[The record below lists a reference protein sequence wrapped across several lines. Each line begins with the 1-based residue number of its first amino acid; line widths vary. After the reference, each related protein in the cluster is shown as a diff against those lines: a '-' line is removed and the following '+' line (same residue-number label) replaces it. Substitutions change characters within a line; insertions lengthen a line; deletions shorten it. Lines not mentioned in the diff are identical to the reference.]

1 MRISRPSTRPWIAAA
16 AVVAIAAI
24 LVATGVGTT
33 HATDP
38 NNQQVAENTPGG
50 TAVGTPLNASATG
63 GTVSYG
69 LSGPDAAN
77 FTINPAT
84 GEVSLAQDVSPDFEA
99 KPQYSLTVTAIADL
113 TVQVL
118 NVDEPGTVALSTD
131 EPGAGETITAVL
143 SDPDGSIANVRWS
156 WARSGSEA
164 WNVIPGTTATSYTTT
179 TADIGS
185 RIKATA
191 SYDDGAGVGH
201 QANAAT
207 ANPVRN
213 DPPAFPDGSATR
225 QVDENATT
233 GTPVGTPVT
242 ASDPNGDGITYS
254 VAGSAD
260 FGIDPNTGQISV
272 AESGSLDHEARA
284 AHTLTVTATDSHGDT
299 GHATVTVNVAN
310 VEETGAVTLG
320 HDRLRAG
327 VVITA
332 TLSDPDGNVS
342 GETWQWN
349 RSDEPIDGATAN
361 SHTVTT
367 DDVGHVLSA
376 TVRYTDGHG
385 PGKSARA
392 ATASAI
398 GNDAPAFPANTFSRS
413 IDENAATGTAVG
425 EPVIAADPNE
435 DTVTYTLADGD
446 AFSVRADGT
455 IVSNGVL
462 DYETSASHTVS
473 LTATD
478 VHGATADAVVI
489 ITVNNVD
496 EAGVVALS
504 NQAPKVGDT
513 VTASLTDPDGAT
525 SAHSWQWQQDEG
537 NAWNDI
543 SDANAG
549 DYTVGSAD
557 IGHLLRAVVSY
568 TDPQGPGK
576 SASAQTETA
585 VANDPPTF
593 ATADPMNAAVAEN
606 APLGAFVGQPLQ
618 ATDPNDDPLNFSLSG
633 TDADTFSVDAGGQ
646 ISMTAVPDYEARS
659 SYQVTATVS
668 DPAGGSD
675 AITVNVAVQNVEEP
689 GSVAFNT
696 DASPEV
702 NIRLTAALDDPDGS
716 VTAEAWQWQSGG
728 SASGPWADVSE
739 ATNAAYTPTTA
750 DVHRYLQ
757 ATVSYTDGHGDNVD
771 TASAISAFAVTPEP
785 NRPPRFGDHTTT
797 FNISVNVREGVRVAP
812 PFTATDPNDDT
823 LTYSIVSD
831 TPDAFTI
838 DPATGE
844 VLMGGLEMSE
854 DATYTASISVTDG
867 VDGEWRED
875 RTADDTLSLTMTII
889 NPNIVIESS
898 SRSAFPKGLWVDD
911 DIVVTTNEV
920 SGYFNRDQAM
930 IYDRATQQ
938 YLEDRQLPGGRT
950 QLPLHAGSLERRNH
964 PVRAGGPKEPGQSRR
979 QDLRLPALRR
989 RTPQLGRHH
998 AAPQQLPPQWAD
1010 RTGRRHVRRRQPR
1023 RQGLRLR
1030 HGKRRPPERTRDQRH
1045 RHPETRHDRH
1055 LAGRRDH
1062 LDQLLA
1068 ERLHQGLRRCERR
1081 TQTRPGYPAR
1091 QRERR
1096 PLRHLL
1102 RRLQPLGAGLGQRHH
1117 LRVRP
1122 APVGRTNHNATSRLG
1137 REITPGPA
1145 RSGRNAGN

>member
-1 MRISRPSTRPWIAAA
+1 MRIPKLPARPWIAVA
-16 AVVAIAAI
+16 AVVAAAAI
-24 LVATGVGTT
+24 LVATGVGQT

-38 NNQQVAENTPGG
+38 TNPQIDENTPGG
-50 TAVGTPLNASATG
+50 TAVGTPLNASADG
-63 GTVSYG
+63 ATVSYA
-69 LSGPDAAN
+69 LSGPEAAN
-77 FTINPAT
+77 FNINPAT

-99 KPQYSLTVTAIADL
+99 KPQYSLTVTASADI

-118 NVDEPGTVALSTD
+118 NLDEPGTVALSTD

-164 WNVIPGTTATSYTTT
+164 WNVIPGTTGASYTTT
-179 TADIGS
+179 TADIGR
-185 RIKATA
+185 RIEATA

-213 DPPAFPDGSATR
+213 DPPAFPDGTATM

-242 ASDPNGDGITYS
+242 ATDPNGDGITYS

-260 FGIDPNTGQISV
+260 FTIDPNTGQISV
-272 AESGSLDHEARA
+272 AEGASLDHEARA
-284 AHTLTVTATDSHGDT
+284 THTLTVTATDSHGDA
-299 GHATVTVNVAN
+299 GHATVTVNIAN
-310 VEETGAVTLG
+310 VEETGVVTLS

-349 RSDEPIDGATAN
+349 RGDEPTDGATAN

-413 IDENAATGTAVG
+413 IDENSATGTAVG
-425 EPVIAADPNE
+425 EPVIAADPNN
-435 DTVTYTLADGD
+435 DTVTYTLASGD

-462 DYETSASHTVS
+462 DYETSASHTIT

-478 VHGATADAVVI
+478 VHGASADAVVT

-549 DYTVGSAD
+549 NYTVQSAD

-568 TDPQGPGK
+568 ADPQGTGK

-606 APLGAFVGQPLQ
+606 APLGAFVGQPLR
-618 ATDPNDDPLNFSLSG
+618 ATDPNDDLLNFSLSG
-633 TDADTFSVDAGGQ
+633 TDADTFSVDADGQ
-646 ISMTAVPDYEARS
+646 ISMTAVPDYEAQS

-716 VTAEAWQWQSGG
+716 VMAEAWQWQSSG

-739 ATNAAYTPTTA
+739 ATNAAYTPTAA
-750 DVHRYLQ
+750 DVHRYLR
-757 ATVSYTDGHGDNVD
+757 ATVSYTDGHGEDTD

-823 LTYSIVSD
+823 LAYSIVSD

-838 DPATGE
+838 NSATGE

-898 SRSAFPKGLWVDD
+898 SRSAFPNGLWVDD
-911 DIVVTTNEV
+911 DIVVTTNE
-920 SGYFNRDQAM
+920 STSYSRRDQAM

-938 YLEDRQLPGGRT
+938 HLEDRSFPVGGN
-950 QLPLHAGSLERRNH
+950 SY
-964 PVRAGGPKEPGQSRR
+964 
-979 QDLRLPALRR
+979 PAIHGLWSDG
-989 RTPQLGRHH
+989 TTLYVL
-998 AAPQQLPPQWAD
+998 AAD
-1010 RTGRRHVRRRQPR
+1010 RNRSNPR
-1023 RQGLRLR
+1023 GKIFAYRLSD
-1030 HGKRRPPERTRDQRH
+1030 G
-1045 RHPETRHDRH
+1045 
-1055 LAGRRDH
+1055 
-1062 LDQLLA
+1062 
-1068 ERLHQGLRRCERR
+1068 
-1081 TQTRPGYPAR
+1081 AR
-1091 QRERR
+1091 QRSSDIALHRNNSHPYGLTGRDGVIYVGDNRDDKIYAYDMASGDRQSSSEVNGIDT
-1096 PLRHLL
+1096 L
-1102 RRLQPLGAGLGQRHH
+1102 RRDMTALWMDGETIWISYWLSEFIRAYDVATGERKPGLDIQ
-1117 LRVRP
+1117 L
-1122 APVGRTNHNATSRLG
+1122 A
-1137 REITPGPA
+1137 RE
-1145 RSGRNAGN
+1145 NAGPSGIYSDGFNLWALDSVNDTIYGYVLPQ

>member
-1 MRISRPSTRPWIAAA
+1 MRIPRLPARPWIAAA
-16 AVVAIAAI
+16 AVVATAAI
-24 LVATGVGTT
+24 LVATGVGQT

-38 NNQQVAENTPGG
+38 TNPQIDENTPGG
-50 TAVGTPLNASATG
+50 TAVGTPLNASADG
-63 GTVSYG
+63 ATVSYA
-69 LSGPDAAN
+69 LSGPEAAN
-77 FTINPAT
+77 FTINPDT
-84 GEVSLAQDVSPDFEA
+84 GEVSLAPDVSPDFEA
-99 KPQYSLTVTAIADL
+99 KSEYSLTVTAIADI

-143 SDPDGSIANVRWS
+143 SDPDGSIDNVRWS
-156 WARSGSEA
+156 WARSGGD
-164 WNVIPGTTATSYTTT
+164 WNVISGTTATSYTTT
-179 TADIGS
+179 TADIGH
-185 RIKATA
+185 RIEATA

-213 DPPAFPDGSATR
+213 DPPAFPDGTATR

-242 ASDPNGDGITYS
+242 ATDPNGDDITYS

-260 FGIDPNTGQISV
+260 FTIDPNTGQISV

-299 GHATVTVNVAN
+299 GHATVTVNIAN
-310 VEETGAVTLG
+310 IEETGVVTLG

-332 TLSDPDGNVS
+332 TLSDPDSNVS

-349 RSDEPIDGATAN
+349 RGDEPIDGATAN
-361 SHTVTT
+361 SHAVTT

-392 ATASAI
+392 ATASTI

-425 EPVIAADPNE
+425 EPVAATDPNE
-435 DTVTYTLADGD
+435 DTVTYTLAGGD
-446 AFSVRADGT
+446 AFSVQADGT

-462 DYETSASHTVS
+462 DYETSASHTIT

-478 VHGATADAVVI
+478 VHGATADAVVTI
-489 ITVNNVD
+489 MVNNVD
-496 EAGVVALS
+496 EAGALS
-504 NQAPKVGDT
+504 LSNTAPKVGDT

-525 SAHSWQWQQDEG
+525 STHSWQWQQDDG

-576 SASAQTETA
+576 SASAQTENA

-593 ATADPMNAAVAEN
+593 TTADPMNAAVAEN

-633 TDADTFSVDAGGQ
+633 MDADTFSVDADGQ
-646 ISMTAVPDYEARS
+646 ITMTAVPDYEARS

-668 DPAGGSD
+668 DPAGGND
-675 AITVNVAVQNVEEP
+675 AITVNIAVQNVEEP
-689 GSVAFNT
+689 GSVAFDT

-716 VTAEAWQWQSGG
+716 VMAEAWQWQSGG

-812 PFTATDPNDDT
+812 PFSATDPNDDT

-838 DPATGE
+838 NPATGE

-867 VDGEWRED
+867 VDDEWRED

-889 NPNIVIESS
+889 NPNIVIEPS
-898 SRSAFPKGLWVDD
+898 SRAARPNGLWVDD
-911 DIVVTTNEV
+911 DIVVTTNDV
-920 SGYFNRDQAM
+920 SGYSNRDQAM
-930 IYDRATQQ
+930 VYDRATQQ
-938 YLEDRQLPGGRT
+938 YLEDRGFAVGGSSYPSIHGLWSDGT
-950 QLPLHAGSLERRNH
+950 TLYVLAALKSSSKPKGKIFAYSLSD
-964 PVRAGGPKEPGQSRR
+964 G
-979 QDLRLPALRR
+979 
-989 RTPQLGRHH
+989 
-998 AAPQQLPPQWAD
+998 
-1010 RTGRRHVRRRQPR
+1010 
-1023 RQGLRLR
+1023 
-1030 HGKRRPPERTRDQRH
+1030 
-1045 RHPETRHDRH
+1045 
-1055 LAGRRDH
+1055 
-1062 LDQLLA
+1062 
-1068 ERLHQGLRRCERR
+1068 
-1081 TQTRPGYPAR
+1081 AR
-1091 QRERR
+1091 QRSSDIALHSNNSHPYGLTGRDGVIYVGDNRDDKIYAYDMASGNRQSSSEIGGIDTLKRDMTALWR
-1096 PLRHLL
+1096 DGETIWISYWLSEFIRAYDVAT
-1102 RRLQPLGAGLGQRHH
+1102 GARKPGLDIQ
-1117 LRVRP
+1117 L
-1122 APVGRTNHNATSRLG
+1122 A
-1137 REITPGPA
+1137 RE
-1145 RSGRNAGN
+1145 NAGPSGIYSDGFNLWALDQVNDTIYGYVLPQ

>member
-1 MRISRPSTRPWIAAA
+1 MRIPRLPARPWVAVA
-16 AVVAIAAI
+16 AVVAAAAI
-24 LVATGVGTT
+24 LVTTGVGKT

-38 NNQQVAENTPGG
+38 TNPQIDENTPGG
-50 TAVGTPLNASATG
+50 TAVGTPLNASADG
-63 GTVSYG
+63 ATVSYA
-69 LSGPDAAN
+69 LSGPEAAN
-77 FTINPAT
+77 FNINPAT
-84 GEVSLAQDVSPDFEA
+84 GEVSLAPDVSPDFEA
-99 KPQYSLTVTAIADL
+99 KPQYSLIVTASADI

-118 NVDEPGTVALSTD
+118 NVDEPGTVTLSTD

-143 SDPDGSIANVRWS
+143 SDPDGSINNVRWS
-156 WARSGSEA
+156 WARSGGDD
-164 WNVIPGTTATSYTTT
+164 WNVISGATGASYTTT
-179 TADIGS
+179 TADIGR
-185 RIKATA
+185 RIEATA

-213 DPPAFPDGSATR
+213 DPPAFPDGTVTR

-242 ASDPNGDGITYS
+242 ATDPNGDGITYS
-254 VAGSAD
+254 ADGSAD
-260 FGIDPNTGQISV
+260 FTIDPNTGQISV
-272 AESGSLDHEARA
+272 TQGANLDHEARA

-310 VEETGAVTLG
+310 VEEAGAVTLS
-320 HDRLRAG
+320 HDRLRAS

-349 RSDEPIDGATAN
+349 RGDEPIDGATAN

-376 TVRYTDGHG
+376 TIRYTDGHG

-425 EPVIAADPNE
+425 EPVIAADPNS
-435 DTVTYTLADGD
+435 DTVTYTLASGD
-446 AFSVRADGT
+446 AFSVQADGT

-473 LTATD
+473 ITATD
-478 VHGATADAVVI
+478 VHGATADAVVT

-504 NQAPKVGDT
+504 NQAPKVGNT

-568 TDPQGPGK
+568 ADPQGPGK
-576 SASAQTETA
+576 SASAQTATA

-633 TDADTFSVDAGGQ
+633 TDADTFSVDANGQ
-646 ISMTAVPDYEARS
+646 ISMAAVPDYEARS

-689 GSVAFNT
+689 GSVTFDT

-716 VTAEAWQWQSGG
+716 VAAEAWQWQSSG

-739 ATNAAYTPTTA
+739 ATNAVYTPTAA
-750 DVHRYLQ
+750 DVHRYLR

-771 TASAISAFAVTPEP
+771 TASAISVFAVTPEP

-812 PFTATDPNDDT
+812 PFSATDPNDDT

-838 DPATGE
+838 NPATGE

-898 SRSAFPKGLWVDD
+898 SRAAFPKGLWVDD

-920 SGYFNRDQAM
+920 SGYSNRDQAM
-930 IYDRATQQ
+930 VYDRATQQ
-938 YLEDRQLPGGRT
+938 YLEDRGFAVGGSSYPSIHGLWSDGAT
-950 QLPLHAGSLERRNH
+950 LYVLA
-964 PVRAGGPKEPGQSRR
+964 
-979 QDLRLPALRR
+979 
-989 RTPQLGRHH
+989 
-998 AAPQQLPPQWAD
+998 AD
-1010 RTGRRHVRRRQPR
+1010 RNRSNPKGKIFAY
-1023 RQGLRLR
+1023 RLSD
-1030 HGKRRPPERTRDQRH
+1030 G
-1045 RHPETRHDRH
+1045 
-1055 LAGRRDH
+1055 
-1062 LDQLLA
+1062 
-1068 ERLHQGLRRCERR
+1068 
-1081 TQTRPGYPAR
+1081 AR
-1091 QRERR
+1091 QRSSDIALHRNNSHPYGLTGRDGVIYVGDNRDDKIYAYDMASGDRQSEREINGIDT
-1096 PLRHLL
+1096 L
-1102 RRLQPLGAGLGQRHH
+1102 RRDMTDIWLDGETIWISYWLSDFIRAYDVATGERKPGLDIQ
-1117 LRVRP
+1117 L
-1122 APVGRTNHNATSRLG
+1122 A
-1137 REITPGPA
+1137 RE
-1145 RSGRNAGN
+1145 NAGPSGIYSDGFNLWALDSVNDTIYGYVLPQ